1 MKPNPIDF
9 DKVWIAFDDIHNNM
23 AVLATMISIFLLYL
37 LVIIWARRADIRD
50 RDSQVMTNECQVF
63 TASGHIGSLNVP
75 TCTFHWLFVETK
87 LLVYLFIY
95 TIFSFLIQN

>member
-1 MKPNPIDF
+1 MSCRCKHLTSFGGGLLVKPNPIDF

-50 RDSQVMTNECQVF
+50 RDSQVMTR
-63 TASGHIGSLNVP
+63 
-75 TCTFHWLFVETK
+75 K
-87 LLVYLFIY
+87 
-95 TIFSFLIQN
+95 